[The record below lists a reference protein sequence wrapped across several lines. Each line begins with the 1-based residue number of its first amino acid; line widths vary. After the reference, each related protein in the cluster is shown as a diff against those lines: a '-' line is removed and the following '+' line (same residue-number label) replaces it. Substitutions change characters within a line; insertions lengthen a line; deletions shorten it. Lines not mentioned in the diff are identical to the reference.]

1 MYQYLVATRTSQKNS
16 NTLLR
21 IVGHQDFDPM
31 SIQYKTIQSLLAH
44 HCRVYVMQ
52 QDGLVYRDMCEAID
66 GDQIVD
72 FFYWHSLDVMED
84 IVKCRTS
91 SKHCIWTFTETS
103 DTESGERTFGEVM
116 AAGWPELTEAGLGI
130 PDCFLC
136 PCVLARGSDGEL
148 CL

>member
-1 MYQYLVATRTSQKNS
+1 
-16 NTLLR
+16 
-21 IVGHQDFDPM
+21 M
-31 SIQYKTIQSLLAH
+31 SIRYKTIEAY

-52 QDGLVYRDMCEAID
+52 QDGLVYRDMREAID

-72 FFYWHSLDVMED
+72 FFYRHSLDVMED

-136 PCVLARGSDGEL
+136 PFVLGSDGEL